1 MRPSL
6 PMASIFKTL
15 AIAAGAGVAV
25 GICTATANRRTTVHH
40 SGPLSDTRP
49 ESGKDILDIEPLL
62 DRLEVLE
69 RRFATAEPFHEAAP
83 TAVNV
88 SELTS
93 RIDAQEAEIER
104 LRMLVDVRATEI
116 EQRLAIEMRERQ
128 TQALATIERA
138 VEIKV
143 SERIAAIERTLADQS
158 SSIDS
163 MRERAQETDVN
174 LKRLIAAIERLCE
187 RSQPLQTAAAAVG
200 TTVSIPVPPPA
211 PGPGPNVVPFET
223 HMAEARQKQDERLP
237 DFSPKL
243 FVEEGK
249 EPRRP
254 RFPLARLFGMLA
266 LVVLT
271 QVLSR

>member
-1 MRPSL
+1 
-6 PMASIFKTL
+6 MASILKTL

-25 GICTATANRRTTVHH
+25 GICTTTANRRTVVRHPDARPAQGPQH
-40 SGPLSDTRP
+40 S
-49 ESGKDILDIEPLL
+49 KDILDIEPLL

-69 RRFATAEPFHEAAP
+69 RRFATAEPFPAA
-83 TAVNV
+83 AHAGVNV

-93 RIDAQEAEIER
+93 RIDGQEAEIER

-116 EQRLAIEMRERQ
+116 EQRLAAEMRDRQ
-128 TQALATIERA
+128 IQALAIIEKT
-138 VEIKV
+138 VELKV
-143 SERIAAIERTLADQS
+143 SERIAAIERTLSDQS

-163 MRERAQETDVN
+163 LRERAQETDVN
-174 LKRLIAAIERLCE
+174 LKRLISAIERLCE
-187 RSQPLQTAAAAVG
+187 RTQPLQAAAAANG
-200 TTVSIPVPPPA
+200 TTTVSIPVPPPA

-223 HMAEARQKQDERLP
+223 HMAEARQKQEERLP

-266 LVVLT
+266 LMVLT
-271 QVLSR
+271 QVLSH